1 MKKSYAKD
9 RVLYAVA
16 EVRRKYFTIKKGLK
30 WVAGLADT
38 YHCDEALLL
47 VLLTR
52 LQKEIFD
59 E

>member
-1 MKKSYAKD
+1 MDGPKSL
-9 RVLYAVA
+9 VLYAVGQA
-16 EVRRKYFTIKKGLK
+16 MRKYPLHREDML
-30 WVAGLADT
+30 AGLADT